1 MKIYRCLLFTPAN
14 DQKKII
20 KLKEI
25 RVDAVILDLED
36 SVPIQEKEKG
46 RKNVLELMN
55 TIKGNKAIGV
65 RINSFESK
73 MWLKDI
79 LQIVEANPDFIMI
92 PKVKN
97 EKEIE
102 VISKTLKSLNSQI
115 PLIASIED
123 GEGLSRVFKIAKSC
137 DEIIALMFGK
147 IDFNASIGGEEG
159 NFAEMLARALVSI
172 AASTNNLQA
181 IDSPCID
188 LKDLKKLEEEAR
200 IAKSMGYTGKTAI
213 HPSQIE
219 IINKIFTPS
228 KSEYENA
235 LKIIEV
241 YEKAKRENLG
251 AIRFEDKMIDE
262 AVVKHAK
269 RIVGLYENVMK
280 LQEN

>member
-14 DQKKII
+14 DKKKII

-25 RVDAVILDLED
+25 NVDAVILDLED
-36 SVPIQEKEKG
+36 SVPIQEKEKA
-46 RKNVLELMN
+46 RKNVLELIN

-79 LQIVEANPDFIMI
+79 LQIAEADLDFIMM

-97 EKEIE
+97 EKELEI
-102 VISKTLKSLNSQI
+102 VSKTLSSLNIQI

-123 GEGLSRVFKIAKSC
+123 GEGLSRVFNIAKSC
-137 DEIIALMFGK
+137 DELIALMFGK

-159 NFAEMLARALVSI
+159 NLAEMLARALVSI

-181 IDSPCID
+181 IDSPCIN
-188 LKDLKKLEEEAR
+188 LKDLKKLEEETR

-228 KSEYENA
+228 RSEYENA
-235 LKIIEV
+235 LKVIEV
-241 YEKAKRENLG
+241 YEKAKKENVG
-251 AIRFEDKMIDE
+251 AIKFDDKMIDE
-262 AVVKHAK
+262 AVVKQAK
-269 RIVGLYENVMK
+269 RIVSLYESVIK
-280 LQEN
+280 A